1 MAYELWVGLLAM
13 LYRTLI
19 SSFLV
24 AGAFA
29 FASTASAQTSA
40 VQGEVR
46 GIDGHRMQGAQIR
59 IERKD
64 QKSALITTTTD
75 ARGHYATNKLPLGVY
90 RISVVGADGTV
101 MSSANVKTAASNAR
115 LDFDLKPTATK
126 KIKHYVWM
134 APSTGS
140 RVGGVWVEAD
150 SSGTPIARMLNTD
163 TVNSQGLQELMRR
176 ATPNITTH

>member
-1 MAYELWVGLLAM
+1 MAYELWVGLLTL
-13 LYRTLI
+13 LYRALI

-29 FASTASAQTSA
+29 FASTASAQSSA

-46 GIDGHRMQGAQIR
+46 GIDDHRMQGAQIR

-75 ARGHYATNKLPLGVY
+75 AKGHYATNKLPVGVY

-101 MSSANVKTAASNAR
+101 MSSINVKTARSNAWV
-115 LDFDLKPTATK
+115 DFDLKPTATK

-140 RVGGVWVEAD
+140 HVEGAWVEVD
-150 SSGTPIARMLNTD
+150 SSGTPIAKMLNVETL
-163 TVNSQGLQELMRR
+163 NGEAMQELMRR
-176 ATPNITTH
+176 ATASF